1 MNAFGD
7 DLDTLANDLN
17 TNNGIDAW
25 AQRKNIDQ
33 RLQDIVDQIDRK
45 VVVTEE
51 PSIAMT
57 TVHID
62 PADEAA
68 IKDDLE
74 SLGDDIDKFV
84 TDNNIES

>member
-62 PADEAA
+62 AADEQAIAA
-68 IKDDLE
+68 
-74 SLGDDIDKFV
+74 DI
-84 TDNNIES
+84 